1 MPQNIEINL
10 PSNATIDKP
19 LFQKM
24 LFIMNALD
32 QGWKVNKNKDS
43 YIFTKKHENKKEIFQ
58 ENYLETFIASNFSID
73 FISSHEA
80 ENKN

>member
-1 MPQNIEINL
+1 MPQNIEINV

>member
-1 MPQNIEINL
+1 MPQNIEINV
-10 PSNATIDKP
+10 PSNTTIDKP

-58 ENYLETFIASNFSID
+58 ENYLETFVASNFSMD
-73 FISSHEA
+73 FISSQQT